1 MYAALSIQGFAVM
14 LLLVSTKD
22 GIKVLDKAILFI
34 GFALGVGKLRAEV
47 LDGLFEMRDFAI

>member
-22 GIKVLDKAILFI
+22 GIKVLDEAFLFI

>member
-22 GIKVLDKAILFI
+22 GIKVLDEAILFI